1 MRQKSEVGVLKSE
14 VGSQK
19 SEIGKFTSPKSE
31 IQNPKSDWFGVKL
44 TFWKSVALIITI
56 IGIYSLFIRFTKGL
70 GVSTNLSD
78 LVPWGLWIG
87 FDFIGVG
94 LAAAGFTI
102 AAVAH
107 IFHNHKYESI
117 ARPAI
122 LTAYIGYMMV
132 VALLIID
139 LGRPENFWHPL
150 VMWNIHSVMFEIT
163 WCVTCYS
170 TILTIEFAPVVLEK
184 YGFNKLLK
192 ILKKITPAAVIL
204 GVIFSTLHQSSFGSL
219 YLIVPAK
226 VYPLWYSSFLPV
238 HFFISCVAAGLA
250 MIIFEAYLTARAF
263 GQGLNIRIL
272 SGLGKGVLTVI
283 VIELV
288 FRFGEILSLGKFILL
303 FSQNGETYFF
313 WLEIIIGSV
322 IPILLLTHPR
332 YKVNRTGLYFAAI
345 FTMSGF
351 VLNRMN
357 VCVTSLVRS
366 SGQSYSPSFEEVG
379 ITLFLVLVAM
389 VAFKLIVENF
399 RVFEKEEVHV
409 EAGTSKTEIET
420 NYGTI

>member
-1 MRQKSEVGVLKSE
+1 MTKHIVEN
-14 VGSQK
+14 
-19 SEIGKFTSPKSE
+19 IFGKK
-31 IQNPKSDWFGVKL
+31 I
-44 TFWKSVALIITI
+44 TFWKSVAVIIAI
-56 IGIYSLFIRFTKGL
+56 VGVYSLFIRFTKGL
-70 GVSTNLSD
+70 GASTNLSD

-132 VALLIID
+132 VALLVID
-139 LGRPENFWHPL
+139 LGKPENFWHPL
-150 VMWNIHSVMFEIT
+150 VMWNVHSVMFEIT
-163 WCVTCYS
+163 WCVICYS

-184 YGFNKLLK
+184 YKFTKLLK
-192 ILKKITPAAVIL
+192 IIKKITPGAIIL
-204 GVIFSTLHQSSFGSL
+204 GVLFSTLHQSSFGSL

-238 HFFISCVAAGLA
+238 HFFISCIAAGLS
-250 MIIFEAYLTARAF
+250 MIIFEAYLCARAF

-272 SGLGKGVLTVI
+272 SGLGKAVLI
-283 VIELV
+283 VLVVELI
-288 FRFGEILSLGKFILL
+288 FKFGEISYLGKLPLL
-303 FSQNGETYFF
+303 FAQANETYFF
-313 WLEIIIGSV
+313 WLEIVIGFA
-322 IPILLLTHPR
+322 IPILILTHPK
-332 YKVNRTGLYFAAI
+332 YKVNRAGLYFAAI

-399 RVFEKEEVHV
+399 SVFEKEEVHI
-409 EAGTSKTEIET
+409 EAETSKTEIET
-420 NYGTI
+420 NYETI